1 MVASWFKGGGSSFHV
16 QLEQA
21 NKSFARKAVSQIEAI
36 PELEILISL
45 SDNSL
50 TVHELRS
57 LKPLSGATQSLS
69 NTKGA
74 NVFSVDVE
82 VCYYVTFFDGGK
94 ERKFMFFDG
103 GMKIG
108 SKIQRCC
115 CDVRGTLKF
124 LFTQI
129 FNLYTGQAKH
139 IDKQ

>member
-1 MVASWFKGGGSSFHV
+1 MVAFWFKGGGSSFHV

-82 VCYYVTFFDGGK
+82 VRYYVTFSVGGK

-103 GMKIG
+103 
-108 SKIQRCC
+108 R
-115 CDVRGTLKF
+115 KF
-124 LFTQI
+124 HASVVMWEELWSFYSPKMSTYTQGELNI
-129 FNLYTGQAKH
+129 SVNNNIL
-139 IDKQ
+139 

>member
-1 MVASWFKGGGSSFHV
+1 MYECFQYTGTGIVAFCFKGGGSSFHV

-94 ERKFMFFDG
+94 G
-103 GMKIG
+103 
-108 SKIQRCC
+108 
-115 CDVRGTLKF
+115 
-124 LFTQI
+124 TQI
-129 FNLYTGQAKH
+129 YVLRWKDENWFKNSTPAVVM
-139 IDKQ
+139 